1 MNKRPTLP
9 LVLVFLSTSLYAL
22 GKSDQRLGA
31 ALDVMF
37 YFVGTAALIGM
48 WISARRKE
56 EKANLFIKS
65 LTNRDKDRG
74 DEEQ

>member
-1 MNKRPTLP
+1 
-9 LVLVFLSTSLYAL
+9 
-22 GKSDQRLGA
+22 
-31 ALDVMF
+31 MF
-37 YFVGTAALIGM
+37 YFAGPAALIGM